1 MAIIENQE
9 EIINNC
15 LDNENNYLLTKKNFT
30 TKDISKND
38 IEKLLNKLCMSLNE
52 YFILCHQELKSLIF

>member
-1 MAIIENQE
+1 MKIIEKQE

-38 IEKLLNKLCMSLNE
+38 IEKLLNKL
-52 YFILCHQELKSLIF
+52 

>member
-1 MAIIENQE
+1 MKIIENQE

-15 LDNENNYLLTKKNFT
+15 LDNENNYLLTNKNFT

-38 IEKLLNKLCMSLNE
+38 IEILLNKL
-52 YFILCHQELKSLIF
+52 